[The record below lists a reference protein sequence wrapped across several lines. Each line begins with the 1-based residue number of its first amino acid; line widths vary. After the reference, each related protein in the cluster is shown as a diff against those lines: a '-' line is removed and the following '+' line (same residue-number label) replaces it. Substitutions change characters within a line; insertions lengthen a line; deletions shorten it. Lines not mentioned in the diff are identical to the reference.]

1 MTERKVIVIT
11 AVIMLLLCSIHFFSV
26 VYVKGTPQ
34 QRELNPSPLTLGNT
48 ALPYD
53 ADTVTQLVAQW
64 LLPVITEPAVDQEP
78 VSALAGFDNARLGD
92 TNVALLAIYQQKQ
105 SVAVLA
111 LQIAE
116 QPVSFVRLNAGDKA
130 GDIELS
136 QVNRRDVTITR
147 GTQQVQLRLF
157 NPGSASSE

>member
-11 AVIMLLLCSIHFFSV
+11 AVVMLLLCSVHFFST
-26 VYVKGTPQ
+26 VYVKATPQ
-34 QRELNPSPLTLGNT
+34 QRELNASPLTSGNT
-48 ALPYD
+48 ALPYN
-53 ADTVTQLVAQW
+53 ADTLAQIVAQW
-64 LLPVITEPAVDQEP
+64 SLPVTTEQPLEQSQT
-78 VSALAGFDNARLGD
+78 SALAGFDNARLGD
-92 TNVALLAIYQQKQ
+92 TNIALLAIYQQQQ

-111 LQIAE
+111 LQTAD
-116 QPVSFVRLNAGDKA
+116 QPVRFVRLNAGDSA

-147 GTQQVQLRLF
+147 GAQQVQLRLF